1 MTSISSITKQYAGS
15 LRQQQRP
22 QKGGD
27 GGVLSF
33 LGIGAKPADENKEVK
48 APVDSETTAG
58 NEDVSLETTDVAKP
72 SSDAAEEPSLMDKAL
87 SAVGFGKKTENEEP
101 VADDAAAPAP
111 APAPEP
117 APAPAPEPAPAPAP
131 APEPAPAD
139 AAAPAP
145 SMMERLTSVFKSSD
159 EGSAAADSAVS
170 SDEGSAVSSDEG
182 SDEGSDEDEDNGV
195 DFEKFAE
202 EIQTLRAKYQRLKD
216 ENKQLRS
223 AKKDETA
230 QNKKTNNS
238 EFSKMIASL
247 FAIKGSVAQ
256 LEYSLKKHADQND
269 YPVEGLGLGM
279 DEEEVKP
286 EESGSE
292 SEEAKPE
299 EATSESEEAKSEE
312 AKPESEEAN
321 SISETAEPTGSVEKI
336 PEIPVNE
343 PVEGEAPPVEPPAEP
358 SAEGAEPPAEG
369 AEPPAEAPAEPP
381 AEGEE
386 APAEGEEAPAEAPAE
401 PPAEGAEAPA
411 EGAEA
416 PPASNALFSGGKN
429 HFVQNIKKNKTL
441 RHHKRRNR
449 HQTLRATHH

>member
-1 MTSISSITKQYAGS
+1 
-15 LRQQQRP
+15 
-22 QKGGD
+22 
-27 GGVLSF
+27 
-33 LGIGAKPADENKEVK
+33 
-48 APVDSETTAG
+48 
-58 NEDVSLETTDVAKP
+58 
-72 SSDAAEEPSLMDKAL
+72 
-87 SAVGFGKKTENEEP
+87 
-101 VADDAAAPAP
+101 
-111 APAPEP
+111 
-117 APAPAPEPAPAPAP
+117 
-131 APEPAPAD
+131 
-139 AAAPAP
+139 
-145 SMMERLTSVFKSSD
+145 MMERLTSVFKSSD
-159 EGSAAADSAVS
+159 EGSAAADSAIS
-170 SDEGSAVSSDEG
+170 SDADSAVSSDEG

-292 SEEAKPE
+292 SEEVM
-299 EATSESEEAKSEE
+299 SESEE
-312 AKPESEEAN
+312 AKPESEEVMPESEEVMSESEEAKPESEQPN
-321 SISETAEPTGSVEKI
+321 SLSETAEPTGSVEKI

-343 PVEGEAPPVEPPAEP
+343 PVEGAAEPPAEP
-358 SAEGAEPPAEG
+358 PVEGAEPPVEGAEAAPPAEGEAPPVEGAEPPAEG
-369 AEPPAEAPAEPP
+369 A
-381 AEGEE
+381 
-386 APAEGEEAPAEAPAE
+386 
-401 PPAEGAEAPA
+401 
-411 EGAEA
+411 A

-429 HFVQNIKKNKTL
+429 HYVQNIKKNKTL

-449 HQTLRATHH
+449 HQTLRTLRN

>member
-1 MTSISSITKQYAGS
+1 M
-15 LRQQQRP
+15 
-22 QKGGD
+22 
-27 GGVLSF
+27 
-33 LGIGAKPADENKEVK
+33 
-48 APVDSETTAG
+48 
-58 NEDVSLETTDVAKP
+58 SLETTDDANP

-87 SAVGFGKKTENEEP
+87 NAVGFGKKTENEEH

-111 APAPEP
+111 APAHAP
-117 APAPAPEPAPAPAP
+117 APAPAPVPAPAPAPVPAPAPEPAPAP

-292 SEEAKPE
+292 SEEATP
-299 EATSESEEAKSEE
+299 ESEEAKPESEEAKPESEEATPESEE

-321 SISETAEPTGSVEKI
+321 SLSETAEPTGSVEKI

-343 PVEGEAPPVEPPAEP
+343 PVEGAEPPVEPPVEPPAEP
-358 SAEGAEPPAEG
+358 SAEGAQPPAEGAEPPVEGAEAPPPAEGEAPPVEGAEPPAEG
-369 AEPPAEAPAEPP
+369 AEPPAE
-381 AEGEE
+381 
-386 APAEGEEAPAEAPAE
+386 
-401 PPAEGAEAPA
+401 GA
-411 EGAEA
+411 A
-416 PPASNALFSGGKN
+416 PPAANALFSGGKN

-449 HQTLRATHH
+449 HQTLRTLRN